1 MRKTVMSP
9 DDDVR
14 IDNLVVSQALL
25 VAEVGREK
33 AERKLI
39 FASLQRIER
48 TLAVPLFYNRSEA
61 CKRLGIALSTSY
73 KYPHLLP
80 KPARETPP
88 GYRVSDVEAMAL
100 EKEERPRRRHEN
112 EESA

>member
-1 MRKTVMSP
+1 MKKPALSP

-48 TLAVPLFYNRSEA
+48 ALAVPLFYNRSEA

-73 KYPHLLP
+73 KYPQLLP
-80 KPARETPP
+80 KPARTNPP
-88 GYRVSDVEAMAL
+88 GYRVSEVEAMAV
-100 EKEERPRRRHEN
+100 EREERPRRRHAHEV
-112 EESA
+112 SA